1 MHSAISCSRN
11 SICKGVLSVFSDIFV
26 WVWPMFVLF
35 LAWKLRKDEYKL
47 LPISV
52 ASIGVVM
59 CLTNVIGLLV

>member
-1 MHSAISCSRN
+1 
-11 SICKGVLSVFSDIFV
+11 VFSDIFV